1 MEKKTEFYIYNGI
14 YEDMVDY
21 LGLETTVK
29 IYERYKGQQVNFPV
43 KLHSMEYIVEQ
54 LSKNNDSKY
63 IKDIARKYGY
73 TEQWLRRM
81 IKKNSKTLSDKN
93 QLKC

>member
-1 MEKKTEFYIYNGI
+1 MEALIYNGI

-21 LGLETTVK
+21 LGLEITVK
-29 IYERYKGQQVNFPV
+29 IYERYKGQQINFPI

-54 LSKNNDSKY
+54 LSTNNDSKS
-63 IKDIARKYGY
+63 IKAIARKYGY

-81 IKKNSKTLSDKN
+81 IKKSSKTLSEETN
-93 QLKC
+93 